1 MRRARKKPSVTAE
14 FIATWR
20 RLALPTTEAT
30 NLAKSREMTRR
41 FAELIVSFTKIE
53 IFFPKFVPCR
63 AVRNTFCWK
72 NDKRSSEM
80 YRWRQVI

>member
-30 NLAKSREMTRR
+30 NLGMTRR

-72 NDKRSSEM
+72 NDKRSPEM

>member
-30 NLAKSREMTRR
+30 NLAKSRDDSTFRG
-41 FAELIVSFTKIE
+41 TNC
-53 IFFPKFVPCR
+53 FVYE
-63 AVRNTFCWK
+63 N
-72 NDKRSSEM
+72 
-80 YRWRQVI
+80 